1 MSKNKSEFDEDS
13 DLSYNLI
20 DMSKNKKEFFRA
32 IAILMS
38 TIIGAGIFGL
48 PYAAAQ
54 SGFLIAFV
62 FLFLLLGVMLLLHLF
77 YVAIIEKTNKEYQ
90 LTGYIN
96 RYLGSGV
103 KKIIGFFIIITFY
116 GSLLVYMIIGGDFLH
131 IFISQFANVSQTE
144 CSMILFL
151 IGSIAIYFG
160 LKIVSRWDLVINL
173 MLIVIIIALFFW
185 ATQNIDFNNMKT
197 INWKGS
203 AISYGAILYSL
214 LGIAAIPEVRR
225 VFSRDNQ
232 NKYKKAVIIGTM
244 IPAIIYLI
252 FMFAVVGLSGEKTTP
267 DAIHVLGKY
276 IGGDI
281 IVWGSLFGFLVIL
294 SSFLSLGV
302 ALKQT
307 YIYDFNVSKTGA
319 WGLTCFVPLALL
331 LMGVSNFIVIIEIMG
346 AMIGAFEGT
355 SIILMYNKLIR
366 PKMSIKIMSNMVMLV
381 LLSGFVYTL
390 ISILKH

>member
-1 MSKNKSEFDEDS
+1 MDN
-13 DLSYNLI
+13 
-20 DMSKNKKEFFRA
+20 NKKEFFRA

-54 SGFLIAFV
+54 SGFLVAFI

-77 YVAIIEKTNKEYQ
+77 YVTIVEKTNKEYQ

-96 RYLGSGV
+96 RYLGGSA

-131 IFISQFANVSQTE
+131 IFLSQFVNISQTE
-144 CSMILFL
+144 CSIILFL
-151 IGSIAIYFG
+151 IGSVAIYFG
-160 LKIVSRWDLVINL
+160 LKIVSSWDLIINL
-173 MLIVIIIALFFW
+173 MLIVIVIILFFW
-185 ATQNIDFNNMKT
+185 ATQNIDFDNVKT
-197 INWKGS
+197 ISWNGS

-225 VFSRDNQ
+225 VFSKDNQ
-232 NKYKKAVIIGTM
+232 NKNKYKKAVIIGTI

-252 FMFAVVGLSGEKTTP
+252 FIFAVVGLAGKETTP

-276 IGGDI
+276 VSGDI
-281 IVWGSLFGFLVIL
+281 IVWGSLFGFLMIL
-294 SSFLSLGV
+294 SSFLSLGL

-307 YIYDFNVSKTGA
+307 YIYDFKVSKIKA
-319 WGLTCFVPLALL
+319 WGLTCFVPLILL
-331 LMGVSNFIVIIEIMG
+331 LIGVSDFITIIEIMG

-355 SIILMYNKLIR
+355 AIILMYNKLMK
-366 PKMSIKIMSNMVMLV
+366 PKKGIKAVGGMVILV
-381 LLSGFVYTL
+381 LLLGFAYTL
-390 ISILKH
+390 ISLIQH

>member
-1 MSKNKSEFDEDS
+1 MN
-13 DLSYNLI
+13 
-20 DMSKNKKEFFRA
+20 KNKKEIFLA

-54 SGFLIAFV
+54 SGFLVAFV

-77 YVAIIEKTNKEYQ
+77 YVAIVEKTNKEYQ

-96 RYLGSGV
+96 RYLGGGA

-131 IFISQFANVSQTE
+131 IFLSQFVSISQTE
-144 CSMILFL
+144 CSIILFI

-173 MLIVIIIALFFW
+173 MLIVIVIALFFW
-185 ATQNIDFNNMKT
+185 ATQNIDFNNVKT

-225 VFSRDNQ
+225 IFSNG
-232 NKYKKAVIIGTM
+232 NKSKYKKAVVIGTI

-252 FMFAVVGLSGEKTTP
+252 FMFAIVGLAGEETTP
-267 DAIHVLGKY
+267 DAVHVLGRY
-276 IGGDI
+276 ISGDI
-281 IVWGSLFGFLVIL
+281 IVWGSLFGFLMIL
-294 SSFLSLGV
+294 SSFLSLGM

-307 YIYDFNVSKTGA
+307 YVYDFNISRIKA
-319 WGLTCFVPLALL
+319 WGLTCFVPLVLL

-355 SIILMYNKLIR
+355 AIILMYNKLIK
-366 PKMSIKIMSNMVMLV
+366 PKAGIKIVGNMVILV
-381 LLSGFVYTL
+381 LLSGFIYTL
-390 ISILKH
+390 ISVIHTVK